1 MPATAGKGDAVY
13 FDSPA
18 AFRRW
23 LEAHH
28 ASADELLVGFHKAH
42 TGRPTLT
49 WPESVDEALCVGWI
63 DGIRR
68 RVDDDRY
75 TIRFTPRRRHSIWSL
90 VNIRRVA
97 ALTAEGRMQPSGL
110 RAFEARRDAT
120 RRTLGCLC
128 VRAAGTGRAQR
139 GRRTALHEAPEG
151 LSVLPGAAARLPED
165 RDALGDECEESRD
178 ARDAPGRAHRR
189 LGGWPAHR
197 AVAPLTAVQPGCASP
212 VAIPAG

>member
-1 MPATAGKGDAVY
+1 MPAATGQATY
-13 FDSPA
+13 FESPA

-28 ASADELLVGFHKAH
+28 ASADELIVGFHKTH

-49 WPESVDEALCVGWI
+49 WPESVDEALCFGWI

-97 ALTAEGRMQPSGL
+97 ALIAEGRMQPSGL
-110 RAFEARRDAT
+110 RAFEARRDDRSGVYAFERAT
-120 RRTLGCLC
+120 PAAFSAADERRFKTHRKAWAFFQSQPPGYRKVAMHWVTSAKRPETREKRLATLI
-128 VRAAGTGRAQR
+128 ADSEAGLRIAQL
-139 GRRTALHEAPEG
+139 RR
-151 LSVLPGAAARLPED
+151 S
-165 RDALGDECEESRD
+165 
-178 ARDAPGRAHRR
+178 
-189 LGGWPAHR
+189 
-197 AVAPLTAVQPGCASP
+197 
-212 VAIPAG
+212 